1 VSDATPDGGTVGEG
15 DAGERV
21 VSVEPTTRWRGG
33 VAAVLV
39 FLVAGVVAQRA
50 TLLLA
55 AVVPLAYLAFSS
67 ASGARMPEL
76 RAKRQV
82 EPDIVPPGIVVA
94 VGLEIRNESDSHVA
108 DLRVVDG
115 APRDLA
121 VTGGTPR
128 AGTALAPGET
138 CTVEYTMVA
147 RRGRHRFDD
156 PEVRVRGVGGG
167 AVARAT
173 LPVEGDTELD
183 CRLDATAPPLA
194 DHGSGFVGQ
203 MTTDDPGQGLAF
215 HSTREYRHGDAA
227 DRIDWRQYARHGELA
242 TVNYERWVSTS
253 VVVVLDARDACRVAA
268 GPGRPTAVEL
278 AAYAALRTVTA
289 LLRVGHDVG
298 LAVVGRNAT
307 GPAGVDW
314 VRPGSGSDHRSRLQT
329 QIERA
334 VDAEGTATVDAATQ
348 FRKVAELAGPRAQLA
363 LVSPLLDDAAADAVA
378 SWGALGRS
386 RIVLSPDV
394 VSATTVGGQL
404 DAVRRRTRLARC
416 QSTGARTID
425 WRRGTPLALVLEYAL
440 AVEARQAAG
449 AAAGGA
455 D

>member
-1 VSDATPDGGTVGEG
+1 MRKR
-15 DAGERV
+15 RV
-21 VSVEPTTRWRGG
+21 RWRGAVGATFVLAAAG
-33 VAAVLV
+33 VWNRSAALVLAAAVPLV
-39 FLVAGVVAQRA
+39 YVAYGALSTVDPPSA
-50 TLLLA
+50 LA
-55 AVVPLAYLAFSS
+55 
-67 ASGARMPEL
+67 
-76 RAKRQV
+76 V
-82 EPDIVPPGIVVA
+82 ERTVDPTPAPPGRPVTVA
-94 VGLEIRNESDSHVA
+94 VTATNEGDRTLS
-108 DLRVVDG
+108 DLRVVDSV
-115 APRDLA
+115 PDDLQ
-121 VTGGTPR
+121 VVDGSPR
-128 AGTALAPGET
+128 AGTTLEPGESV
-138 CTVEYTMVA
+138 TVEYTVVS
-147 RRGRHRFDD
+147 RRGEYDFEPPRARL
-156 PEVRVRGVGGG
+156 RSGG
-167 AVARAT
+167 AGVVATAALST
-173 LPVEGDTELD
+173 AGDDRLV
-183 CRLDATAPPLA
+183 CRLDADAPPLA
-194 DHGSGFVGQ
+194 ERGDDFVGRL
-203 MTTDDPGQGLAF
+203 TSDRPGRGVQF

-278 AAYAALRTVTA
+278 SAYAALRTVTA

-314 VRPGSGSDHRSRLQT
+314 VRPGSGSDHRSRLRT
-329 QIERA
+329 RIERA
-334 VDAEGTATVDAATQ
+334 VDSTSTATVDATTQ
-348 FRKVAELAGPRAQLA
+348 FRKVAELGGPRAQLA

-440 AVEARQAAG
+440 AVEARQSAG